1 METLKEAAADGLG
14 IVALPTYVCRHEVT
28 TQRLIPV
35 LPDWS
40 AGDAQISLLMP
51 SRKGI
56 PPVVE
61 AFAAYL
67 QQEFPKVTMT

>member
-1 METLKEAAADGLG
+1 
-14 IVALPTYVCRHEVT
+14 
-28 TQRLIPV
+28 V

-67 QQEFPKVTMT
+67 QQEFPKVTMM